1 MPTHNQAG
9 IDFDSLKTSD
19 GHDAQDVYAKDRG
32 IAHNPRETEEHK
44 EHAREEIHKMVE
56 AERHT
61 AAGLKG
67 TILNPRA
74 SDHEK
79 AVAAERL
86 VLLPDWE
93 DEPTTKTTT
102 K

>member
-9 IDFDSLKTSD
+9 IDFDALTTSD
-19 GHDAQDVYAKDRG
+19 GRKAQDVYAKDRG
-32 IAHNPRETEEHK
+32 IAHNPRESEEHK
-44 EHAREEIHKMVE
+44 EHAREELHKMVE
-56 AERHT
+56 AERRT

-67 TILNPRA
+67 TILNPHA
-74 SDHEK
+74 SDHDK

-86 VLLPDWE
+86 VRLPHWE
-93 DEPTTKTTT
+93 DEPATTTTT